1 MPELQNIYRK
11 LLHHYGPRNWWPAET
26 PFEVVIGAILT
37 QNTNWN
43 NVVKA
48 ISNLRQ
54 AGALTPTAIL
64 GLTTAELE
72 LLIRPSGFFRQKAE
86 RLQLFC
92 HHLDNHH
99 QGDMNTFLQQELDLV
114 REELLKLKGI
124 GPETADSILL
134 YAGQRPSF
142 VVDAY
147 TGRLFSRLGLLNGNE
162 KYDQIRA
169 LFMSR
174 LDRNVQLYNEF
185 HALIVIHCKDICRK
199 KPLCSDCLLID
210 ICPYPKKIL
219 SQESKSL
226 DS

>member
-1 MPELQNIYRK
+1 MPTLQNIYRK
-11 LLHHYGPRNWWPAET
+11 LLNHYGPRNWWPAET

-43 NVVKA
+43 NVAKA

-92 HHLDNHH
+92 RHLDNQH
-99 QGDMNTFLQQELDLV
+99 QGDLNAFLQQELDLV
-114 REELLKLKGI
+114 REELLQLKGI

-147 TGRLFSRLGLLNGNE
+147 TGRLFSRLGLLNGKE

-174 LDRNVQLYNEF
+174 LDGDVQLYNEF
-185 HALIVIHCKDICRK
+185 HALIVIHCKDVCRK
-199 KPLCSDCLLID
+199 KPLCSNCLFDD
-210 ICPYPKKIL
+210 ICPYPKDML
-219 SQESKSL
+219 SQESKKNP
-226 DS
+226 

>member
-1 MPELQNIYRK
+1 MSDLLNIYHK
-11 LLHHYGPRNWWPAET
+11 LLNHYGPRDWWPAET

-43 NVVKA
+43 NVAKA
-48 ISNLRQ
+48 ISNLRR
-54 AGALTPTAIL
+54 AEALTPTAIL
-64 GLTTAELE
+64 SLTMEQLE
-72 LLIRPSGFFRQKAE
+72 QLIRPSGFFRQKAE

-92 HHLDNHH
+92 HYLNNHH
-99 QGDMNTFLQQELDLV
+99 QGDLNTFLSQELNRV
-114 REELLKLKGI
+114 RDELLQLKGI

-147 TGRLFSRLGLLNGNE
+147 TGRLFGRLGLLGGKE

-169 LFMSR
+169 LFMSH
-174 LDRNVQLYNEF
+174 LECDVQLYNEF

-199 KPLCSDCLLID
+199 KPLCQECLFID
-210 ICPYPKKIL
+210 TCPYPKEN
-219 SQESKSL
+219 S
-226 DS
+226 